1 MSLTKLKQFPERLRT
16 EWKEHSLEIYAIN
29 ILRFRYVRANSIKLA
44 KLASLIRLASLA
56 LKALRAIIVDLKK
69 EELLVK
75 KPVEEPKFASVPNLT
90 EHWIKNF

>member
-44 KLASLIRLASLA
+44 KLASLILLA